1 MQRKL
6 KNTMAFGPGA
16 QNEDMMTGETF
27 GLMGSSGQASGLLRG
42 AAAKKDQ
49 KIVQM
54 SNLNKELIQD
64 KRNAKQLQT
73 ASVALPGQG
82 RKKNKR
88 EKKKGGKKQFGQQA
102 L

>member
-1 MQRKL
+1 MNQSLYEYCLRLGDTPLILSQRIGEYCSKAPHL
-6 KNTMAFGPGA
+6 E
-16 QNEDMMTGETF
+16 ED
-27 GLMGSSGQASGLLRG
+27 L
-42 AAAKKDQ
+42 AKKDQ